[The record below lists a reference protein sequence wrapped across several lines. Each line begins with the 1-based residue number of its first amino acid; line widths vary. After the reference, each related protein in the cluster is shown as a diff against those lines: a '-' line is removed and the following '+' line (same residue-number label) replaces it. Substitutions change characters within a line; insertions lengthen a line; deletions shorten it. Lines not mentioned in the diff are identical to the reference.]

1 MIRKTVDGKLRR
13 MIGGVAK
20 VEEEEEK
27 GRAERKVGALGG
39 GAEGR
44 RGERRVIGMRGGA
57 GRQKRGGGQRGGVGR

>member
-1 MIRKTVDGKLRR
+1 

-20 VEEEEEK
+20 EKGEEEK
-27 GRAERKVGALGG
+27 GRAERKEGAWGG

-57 GRQKRGGGQRGGVGR
+57 GRQKRGGGSEEEWGDNVL

>member
-1 MIRKTVDGKLRR
+1 

-20 VEEEEEK
+20 GKGEEEK
-27 GRAERKVGALGG
+27 GRAERKEGARGG

-57 GRQKRGGGQRGGVGR
+57 GRQKRGGRGWGDSEEEWGDNVL